1 MNKSP
6 ETSKRRAGHTTQSKP
21 VRILGY
27 AIAIIV
33 QIVIL
38 YILRH
43 LKEWGVNFLNE
54 DYENALFYV
63 ELSIYVSIAIHFIF
77 ILYDNR
83 WFKNLLQGVSNIF
96 GALAIIMVY
105 VIFPFIIENES
116 WVKVIRIALLVL
128 FVLSII
134 GALAEIIKGFRNL
147 ARDPGRI

>member
-1 MNKSP
+1 
-6 ETSKRRAGHTTQSKP
+6 
-21 VRILGY
+21 
-27 AIAIIV
+27 
-33 QIVIL
+33 
-38 YILRH
+38 LRH